1 MKKENSNKIYLFN
14 FALIPLLFAAILPVF
29 PFTCFPVRDGGIF
42 KSFDQGETWQQKV
55 TISKKQTLSST
66 NVLNIS
72 IDPKDQNIIYLGT
85 RGEGVYKTM
94 DGGEIW
100 YHIDDL
106 NQALDKRANVYDV
119 AIDPQNNSNLYV
131 GVYQERWG
139 RLLRSSDAGRSFE
152 EVYRVSR
159 EQYAIFAVEID
170 SFDPSIIY
178 IGTAEGGFLKS
189 VDFGKSWK
197 LIKWFDDAI
206 TDIKVN
212 PSDTRIV
219 FVSTY
224 KKGIYKTTD
233 KGQNWESL
241 EGLKKFPREVEEMNV
256 LVMDKKN
263 VNVLYTGSK
272 YCLLKSV
279 DSGQSWEKVN
289 IVIPPESVAIQ
300 SIALDSFTSS
310 SLYYGAGNVV
320 YRSYDNGQTWTVHPI
335 ETTKS
340 IKNIVVDPRNPNILY
355 IGTHE

>member
-1 MKKENSNKIYLFN
+1 MKKEKSNKIYLFN
-14 FALIPLLFAAILPVF
+14 FALVPLLFAAILPVF
-29 PFTCFPVRDGGIF
+29 PFTCFPARDGGIF
-42 KSFDQGETWQQKV
+42 KSFDRGENWQQKV

-66 NVLNIS
+66 NVLAIS

-119 AIDPQNNSNLYV
+119 AIDPQNNSNIYV

-159 EQYAIFAVEID
+159 EQYAIFAVEVD

-212 PSDTRIV
+212 PADTRIV

-224 KKGIYKTTD
+224 KKGIYKTID

-241 EGLKKFPREVEEMNV
+241 EGLKKFPKEVEEMNV

-272 YCLLKSV
+272 YGLLKSV
-279 DSGQSWEKVN
+279 DSGQNWEKVN
-289 IVIPPESVAIQ
+289 IVIPSESVAIQ

-320 YRSYDNGQTWTVHPI
+320 YRSNDNGQTWTVHPI
-335 ETTKS
+335 ETTK
-340 IKNIVVDPRNPNILY
+340 NIENIIVDPRNPNILY
-355 IGTHE
+355 VGMHE